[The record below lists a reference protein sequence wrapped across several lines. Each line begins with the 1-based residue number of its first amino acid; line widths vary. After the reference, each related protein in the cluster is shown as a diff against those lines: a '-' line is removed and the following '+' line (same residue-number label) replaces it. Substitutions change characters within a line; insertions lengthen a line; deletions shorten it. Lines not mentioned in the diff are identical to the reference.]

1 VAASLYRFWYD
12 TGYLAGNPAAGLAPG
27 ARARSGFTPKRFV
40 PAPLLGACDAWV
52 ARSIAASSAPQLKD
66 WRRAAIWT
74 VYRYAGVRLSELA
87 WNSARGLPRIDV
99 DTQGDWTLHVVGKGD
114 KERSIPLPRAC
125 GPILAGY
132 RQAGGLAAA
141 PSMLERLPLAHGEK
155 GSALGARGLF
165 DEVKHVLVAVA
176 HDIKVE
182 DPGGAALLR
191 SASPHWLRHAYARRL
206 VVDARVPL
214 PAAQTLLGHA
224 SVQTTAEYAK
234 TDLSKVREFV
244 EQRFAGAAP

>member
-1 VAASLYRFWYD
+1 
-12 TGYLAGNPAAGLAPG
+12 
-27 ARARSGFTPKRFV
+27 
-40 PAPLLGACDAWV
+40 
-52 ARSIAASSAPQLKD
+52 
-66 WRRAAIWT
+66 
-74 VYRYAGVRLSELA
+74 VRLSELA

-214 PAAQTLLGHA
+214 PAAQTLLSAGD
-224 SVQTTAEYAK
+224 S
-234 TDLSKVREFV
+234 
-244 EQRFAGAAP
+244 AGAPTGPGATDRRARPRPCAPVVVRLMH